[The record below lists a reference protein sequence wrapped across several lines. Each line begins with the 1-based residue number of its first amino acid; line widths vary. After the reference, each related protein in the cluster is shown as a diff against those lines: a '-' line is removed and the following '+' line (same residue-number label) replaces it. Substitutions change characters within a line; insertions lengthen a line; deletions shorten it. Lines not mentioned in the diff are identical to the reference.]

1 MKATSVSG
9 WSGQYVW
16 EPSTID
22 RVDSKHGLSSLAT
35 LPDEPPEDV
44 LLQLDRVR
52 KIMEDLPPREYD
64 FIDMYFF
71 RKIRQTTIA
80 QIFRVSQPT
89 VCYRLQ
95 RATARIQFIL
105 KLPELSEEQIIRDLS
120 LVLKEPMDVQIMS
133 LLYQTTCQS
142 SVAKKLGV
150 TQGLVRHR
158 FLRSNKKIHQHPEL
172 KLYADMYDE
181 IAANLNILREIQ
193 RMPSETVITHCLD

>member
-1 MKATSVSG
+1 MRTTTS

-16 EPSTID
+16 EPATLERID
-22 RVDSKHGLSSLAT
+22 SDHGLASLAT

-52 KIMEDLPPREYD
+52 TIMEDLPPREYD
-64 FIDMYFF
+64 FIHMYFF
-71 RKIRQTTIA
+71 LKIRQTTIS

-105 KLPELSEEQIIRDLS
+105 QLPELSEAQIHKDLS
-120 LVLKEPMDVQIMS
+120 TVLKEPLDVQIMT

-142 SVAKKLGV
+142 SVAKRLGV

-158 FLRSNKKIHQHPEL
+158 FLRSNRKIHQYPEL
-172 KLYADMYDE
+172 KLYADMYE
-181 IAANLNILREIQ
+181 SIAANLNILREIQ
-193 RMPSETVITHCLD
+193 RVPSENVVTRCLD